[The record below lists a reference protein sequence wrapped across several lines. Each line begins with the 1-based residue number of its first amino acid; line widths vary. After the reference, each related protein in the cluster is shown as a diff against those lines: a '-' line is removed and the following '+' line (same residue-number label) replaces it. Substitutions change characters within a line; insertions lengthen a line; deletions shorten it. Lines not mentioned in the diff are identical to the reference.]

1 MLHISKKILEISRNY
16 LLTLYAHVLYILCM
30 LEKLKIRPD
39 EKDFFLAL
47 KETAFINPFSPKR
60 QELNRKI
67 AGTTG
72 TKNLSGDKLLRNMI
86 NSASERMKQIESE
99 KRADLRFY
107 TGEDRELMRV
117 ALLFDTYYRF
127 IDDLE
132 ALIKEQTKAG
142 NDPCPVPFSNDV
154 LTLLKQRGFSTEQS
168 LHYFAFFYQ
177 LKRAVFFID
186 QSLIGQ
192 SPSMEEL
199 RCHLWNNIF
208 TYNTQWYENFLWN
221 RMEDFSTFILGETGT
236 GKGTVAAAIGR
247 SGYIPFDEKK
257 GCFSESFTSNFISIN
272 LSQFH
277 ESIIE
282 SELFGHKKGAFTG
295 AVENHQ
301 GVFAR
306 CKPHGAIFLDEIGEI
321 SIPVQIKLLKVI
333 QERTFQEVGGHQDLR
348 FHGRVI
354 AATNKPLNELRNQK
368 GFRDDFFYRLCSDV
382 VSVPTLRQQIE
393 EAPDTLK
400 ILLSH
405 TLNQITEMP
414 TPDLQKS
421 ILSVLEKKLP
431 GDYSWPGNVRELEQ
445 AIRRILITNNYTGDA
460 RNTPTDLQ
468 GKLHHGIDEG
478 TLNAQEILS
487 AYCTLLYQHCGTY
500 EEVARKTKLDRRTVK
515 KYVQIINNTK
525 ELTP

>member
-1 MLHISKKILEISRNY
+1 MAKNLS
-16 LLTLYAHVLYILCM
+16 
-30 LEKLKIRPD
+30 IRPE
-39 EKDFFLAL
+39 EKDFFLVL

-72 TKNLSGDKLLRNMI
+72 TRNLSRDKLLRKMI
-86 NSASERMKQIESE
+86 NSVSGRIKKIESK
-99 KRADLRFY
+99 KRCDLRFY
-107 TGEDRELMRV
+107 TGEEKEMMRI

-127 IDDLE
+127 IDDFE
-132 ALIKEQTKAG
+132 ALIKEQIKAG
-142 NDPCPVPFSNDV
+142 DNPCPVPFSNEV

-186 QSLIGQ
+186 QSLIGR

-208 TYNTQWYENFLWN
+208 TYNTQWYEDFLWN

-236 GKGTVAAAIGR
+236 GKGTAAAAIGR

-257 GCFSESFTSNFISIN
+257 SCFSESFTSNYISIN
-272 LSQFH
+272 LSQFP

-333 QERTFQEVGGHQDLR
+333 QERTFQEVGGHQNLR

-354 AATNKPLNELRNQK
+354 AATNKPLDELRKQRK
-368 GFRDDFFYRLCSDV
+368 FRDDFFYRLCSDV
-382 VSVPTLRQQIE
+382 ISVPTLNQQIKE
-393 EAPDTLK
+393 DPDTLK
-400 ILLSH
+400 ILLEH
-405 TLNQITEMP
+405 TLNRITERP

-421 ILSVLEKKLP
+421 ILNILEKKLP

-445 AIRRILITNNYTGDA
+445 AVRRILLTNSYSGEVCNIPRG
-460 RNTPTDLQ
+460 LQ
-468 GKLHHGIDEG
+468 DRLHHAIDEG
-478 TLNAQEILS
+478 ALNAQEILA
-487 AYCTLLYQHCGTY
+487 AYCTLLYQRCGTY
-500 EEVARKTKLDRRTVK
+500 EEVARKTMLDRRTVK
-515 KYVQIINNTK
+515 KYIQITQ
-525 ELTP
+525 